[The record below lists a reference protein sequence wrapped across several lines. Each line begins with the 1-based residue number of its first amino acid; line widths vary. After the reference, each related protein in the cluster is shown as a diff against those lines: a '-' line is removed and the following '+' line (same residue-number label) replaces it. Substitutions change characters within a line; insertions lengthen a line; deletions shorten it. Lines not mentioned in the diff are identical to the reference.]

1 MADTVAKRSEIPQ
14 EKRWAVE
21 DLYPCDAAWEEDY
34 QRVAALI
41 GEGEKY
47 KGHLGDSAQTL
58 QEYLDFADQLD
69 QEIEKIYMYAH
80 LNMDVDTTDVTY
92 QTMRMKA
99 QTLLVRAEEEN
110 AFAAGDHG
118 HSGRDAGFLAG
129 RNAGALRLRPVL
141 YGAFAQEGTHP
152 QPRGGRTSGRRV
164 GDGVGALRYVYD
176 AQQRGPDLP
185 EDRR

>member
-110 AFAAGDHG
+110 AAFASGEVPVKDYDDHAV
-118 HSGRDAGFLAG
+118 HIERHTAYLLSGRCPAGEEEQVEAHI
-129 RNAGALRLRPVL
+129 ALHKDKSK
-141 YGAFAQEGTHP
+141 E
-152 QPRGGRTSGRRV
+152 
-164 GDGVGALRYVYD
+164 
-176 AQQRGPDLP
+176 
-185 EDRR
+185 EK